1 MDEHGIARL
10 PKPADLAP
18 LARDEFVSGFDAAM
32 RADAQRVSDAHAE
45 RSAATCEDVER
56 TLAFPL
62 ADYPMYRA
70 LLAARNHFG
79 KRVAVFQNFMFRF
92 CALIDLVHTNTFRN
106 WTREISGPGD
116 QTIHPAV
123 IYACADV
130 QLTENGRFPVD
141 QFLQR
146 TRQIIDEEFHP

>member
-1 MDEHGIARL
+1 MYEHAIARL

-32 RADAQRVSDAHAE
+32 RADEQRVSNAQAE

-56 TLAFPL
+56 TLAFSL

-70 LLAARNHFG
+70 LLAASNHFG
-79 KRVAVFQNFMFRF
+79 KRVAVFQNFMLRF
-92 CALIDLVHTNTFRN
+92 CALIDLVNTNAFRD
-106 WTREISGPGD
+106 WTREISRPDD

-130 QLTENGRFPVD
+130 QLTENGQFPVD
-141 QFLQR
+141 RFLQR
-146 TRQIIDEEFHP
+146 TRQIIDEEFRP